1 MPATNY
7 VFDTRELKFL
17 VKEWIDIDTLLA
29 CDEYKDYYSKEDVD
43 AFIDVAYKIARDV
56 IAPSNEEGDTIGV
69 TFKDGKVYIPE
80 AMKKAFR
87 VVSEAGMAA
96 GGFNYAEEGHLPRL
110 FQLCQ
115 NEILTS
121 ASGSLIMYWILG
133 GSAADVIEQFGS
145 EELKAKTLPKMFS
158 DQWGGTMNLT
168 EPGAGSDVGATATK
182 AFPTD
187 TPGLYKIKG
196 NKIFITSGDGDLY
209 ENIIHMVLAR
219 VEGAREGTAG
229 LSLFAV
235 PKYRFDDQGNIIE
248 WNDVTTVGIEHKL
261 GLHGSATCTLA
272 YGENDDCYGWL
283 CGDPPNEKG
292 IGAGMSQMF
301 VMMNESRLSTGM
313 MALSVTEQ
321 AYYNAREYAKIRVQG
336 KKMSDPKG
344 PKVAIIE
351 HEDVKRMLLHQKSC
365 LDAMRALLYKAYF
378 YTDLA
383 LASNNPEEKEWA
395 DDMFMILNPLVKAYI
410 SDMGWTLCGE
420 AIQCYGGYGFIEEY
434 PVAQLARDV
443 KIYSIWEG
451 TNFIQSMDL
460 VGRKFNMKKGAPFQM
475 WRDEIKTFI
484 DNNSGDGSFPAEV
497 QLLSDAYEAFSD
509 IVNMLSDKVKDGK
522 ISYQGLWATR
532 VMTATAMV
540 YCGMLILDQGMLAQR
555 KLAELGDD
563 HYDANFYKGK
573 IASARFYLMNEVPNI
588 FAIQRQ
594 LQIADFSAV
603 DIKVEQFG

>member
-7 VFDTRELKFL
+7 IFDTREIKFI
-17 VKEWIDIDTLLA
+17 VKEWLDTDQLLA
-29 CDEYKDYYSKEDVD
+29 CDEYKEYYTKEDID
-43 AFIDVAYKIARDV
+43 TFIDVAYKIARDV
-56 IAPSNEEGDTIGV
+56 VAPTNNEADNIGV
-69 TFKDGKVYIPE
+69 TFKDGKVHVPE
-80 AMKKAFR
+80 AMKKAFK

-96 GGFNYAEEGHLPRL
+96 AGFNYSEEGHLPRL

-121 ASGSLIMYWILG
+121 ASGALLMYWILG
-133 GSAADVIEQFGS
+133 GSVGDVIEQFGS
-145 EELKAKTLPKMFS
+145 EELKAKTLPKLFS
-158 DQWGGTMNLT
+158 DQWGGSMNLT
-168 EPGAGSDVGATATK
+168 EPSAGSDLGATAAK
-182 AFPTD
+182 AFPTSN
-187 TPGLYKIKG
+187 PGLYKIKG

-219 VEGAREGTAG
+219 VEGARDGTAG

-235 PKYRFDDQGNIIE
+235 PKYRFDDQGNITE
-248 WNDVTTVGIEHKL
+248 WNDVTTVGIEHKM
-261 GLHGSATCTLA
+261 GLHGSATCSLA

-292 IGAGMSQMF
+292 VAAGMSQMF
-301 VMMNESRLSTGM
+301 VLMNESRLSTGL

-336 KKMSDPKG
+336 AKMTDPKG
-344 PKVAIIE
+344 PRVPIIE
-351 HEDVKRMLLHQKSC
+351 HEDVKRMLLHQKAC

-378 YTDLA
+378 YTDLS
-383 LASNNPEEKEWA
+383 LASNKPEEKEWA

-410 SDMGWTLCGE
+410 SDMGWILCGE

-451 TNFIQSMDL
+451 TNYIQSMDL
-460 VGRKFNMKKGAPFQM
+460 VGRKFSMKKGAPFQM

-484 DNNSGDGSFPAEV
+484 DNHLLEESFVAEMSV
-497 QLLSDAYEAFSD
+497 LSDAYNAFSD
-509 IVNMLSDKVKDGK
+509 IVKMLSDKVTEGK
-522 ISYQGLWATR
+522 ISYQGVWATR

-540 YCGMLILDQGMLAQR
+540 YCAKLILEQGILAQK
-555 KLAELGDD
+555 KLAKLGED

-588 FAIQRQ
+588 FAIQRV
-594 LQIADFSAV
+594 LQIGDSSVAG
-603 DIKVEQFG
+603 ITTEQFG